1 MNDNNKSWT
10 MLCFS
15 MIKEQECK
23 HPCMLQ
29 FYIDAQIYSHT
40 NLKSVWHT
48 CQSQQQRSN
57 LQWFLFSHIL
67 SGQFCI
73 PELNNVD
80 VTFGSGRVILGR
92 GQDKTRH
99 QASRSFESENGHK
112 THSRVLEGKL
122 GGIYFTLL
130 IRLSWHRWL
139 KKSVLLLILRVSS
152 LF

>member
-1 MNDNNKSWT
+1 MITINRGQCFVSQWSKSKNVST
-10 MLCFS
+10 LACCSFTPMLKS
-15 MIKEQECK
+15 
-23 HPCMLQ
+23 
-29 FYIDAQIYSHT
+29 SHT

-80 VTFGSGRVILGR
+80 ITFGSGRVILGR

-112 THSRVLEGKL
+112 THSFWHLL
-122 GGIYFTLL
+122 YFTLL

>member
-29 FYIDAQIYSHT
+29 FYTDVQIYSHT

-80 VTFGSGRVILGR
+80 ITFGSGRVILGR

-112 THSRVLEGKL
+112 THSFWHLL
-122 GGIYFTLL
+122 YFTLL